1 MSLFPSLRIVN
12 AMPPNRRGSWIANST
27 TLTVEVGFGSSV
39 GSGDGDGVEVGEGEG
54 VNVGLAVGVLLG
66 VGIGVE
72 VDNSCSNTAPITGS
86 PSSGSLI

>member
-27 TLTVEVGFGSSV
+27 KLTVDVGIGSSV
-39 GSGDGDGVEVGEGEG
+39 GSGEGDGVEVGED
-54 VNVGLAVGVLLG
+54 VGADVGRDVGVLLG

-72 VDNSCSNTAPITGS
+72 VDKSCSDTAPTTEL
-86 PSSGSLI
+86 PLSGSLT